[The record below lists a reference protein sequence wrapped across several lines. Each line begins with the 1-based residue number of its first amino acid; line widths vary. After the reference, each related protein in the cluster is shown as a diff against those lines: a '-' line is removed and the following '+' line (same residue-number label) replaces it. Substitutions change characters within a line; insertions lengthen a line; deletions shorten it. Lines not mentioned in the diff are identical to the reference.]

1 MDRRKESDEEHANR
15 VSTVRKSSLF
25 QLDRRRYV
33 YGPNTNPRET
43 QRMNASSE
51 NTTSA
56 TASTIC
62 TKIRLLADNCAPG
75 PSIIRAH
82 MVRTI
87 KTKTLYSNHL
97 LDTMLCTPVR
107 KELCVGKQHMD
118 VPYRSRHLGSGFSST
133 GRVSSSADIS
143 RPRCCL
149 STISTK
155 CGWVSDSSK
164 VLPSWLSGS
173 SPGPPPDRSARAV
186 WSARPPRPSSAVELG
201 RISGLKSS
209 S

>member
-1 MDRRKESDEEHANR
+1 MPRRATEVTVPPIACIVSGNSHASHR

-56 TASTIC
+56 TASTIY
-62 TKIRLLADNCAPG
+62 TKTRLLADNCA
-75 PSIIRAH
+75 
-82 MVRTI
+82 
-87 KTKTLYSNHL
+87 
-97 LDTMLCTPVR
+97 
-107 KELCVGKQHMD
+107 
-118 VPYRSRHLGSGFSST
+118 PYRSRHLGSGFSST

-143 RPRCCL
+143 RPRYCS

-164 VLPSWLSGS
+164 VLPSLLSES

-186 WSARPPRPSSAVELG
+186 WSARAPRPSSAVELG